1 MPKKKEKGKE
11 VAAAP
16 KRPPPK
22 KRSTTPKDPLPPPP
36 PTIPPWTPSKIAR
49 SKRATSIAADKS
61 EDLNVA
67 AASSTSE
74 YHNRYADDS
83 DIDYDDI
90 LGGIVDD
97 SEDEFNTSF
106 PKDKTRSKLR
116 VPGGTGCPDISMMS
130 EEEGKKVMKQ
140 WQVQRKA
147 FTDKLI
153 SSFAPTIAAVILS
166 RPAVEE
172 VGRYRTRHCGCSTSS

>member
-11 VAAAP
+11 VAATL

-22 KRSTTPKDPLPPPP
+22 KRSTTPKDPLHPPP
-36 PTIPPWTPSKIAR
+36 PTIPPWTSSKIAR
-49 SKRATSIAADKS
+49 SQLATSIAADNS

-74 YHNRYADDS
+74 YHNRYANDS

-97 SEDEFNTSF
+97 SED
-106 PKDKTRSKLR
+106 
-116 VPGGTGCPDISMMS
+116 
-130 EEEGKKVMKQ
+130 
-140 WQVQRKA
+140 
-147 FTDKLI
+147 
-153 SSFAPTIAAVILS
+153 
-166 RPAVEE
+166 
-172 VGRYRTRHCGCSTSS
+172 